1 VAAQGKRALFFED
14 QQIKKRFKKVKKSLA
29 KLK

>member
-14 QQIKKRFKKVKKSLA
+14 QQIEKRFKKVKKSLA